1 MQSWMNR
8 TERNCLFFAAWATD
22 CAPPTE
28 SGRGEAAQRRT
39 GRFAPEGSRVR
50 PICPSTFERASSLTS
65 RCAQCM
71 GAPVSAPPFGP
82 PIIRPPGGGNK
93 GQLPRRWGCVR
104 AEFWAFGAEKRPL
117 PWGGCGEKRRL
128 TTAVGKGKLKTKL
141 HAANRWARR
150 AVKGREG
157 GRKDPGK
164 GAMRGAAD
172 SGKAALPAHF
182 ERGRAAALGRPGA
195 AAGGH
200 PGQRR
205 PDAAG
210 PGGRRSGDPAG
221 GAALPAS
228 HRRAGGPGAGG
239 ALLTG
244 GGVPLPP
251 PRPLAPGGAGPRAGQ
266 PLKPGF

>member
-8 TERNCLFFAAWATD
+8 TGRNCLFFS
-22 CAPPTE
+22 PPGRRTARPLPKARGE
-28 SGRGEAAQRRT
+28 RPRSGAQGDPPQRAVGSGRSV
-39 GRFAPEGSRVR
+39 P
-50 PICPSTFERASSLTS
+50 PPSNAHPLTS
-65 RCAQCM
+65 RCTQCM
-71 GAPVSAPPFGP
+71 GAPVLAPPFGP

-141 HAANRWARR
+141 HNANRWARR